1 MIIKELVQDRH
12 HLRRHLNLLRLLLL
26 GLADAATLH
35 LLLRMAEVKGIQRT
49 HDGEQ
54 EGAPA
59 LLRVVGQLR
68 HVDGIVLHLLAHA
81 LHGDEALVSHLHRLD
96 LIQGQRLL
104 LAAEQLAQ
112 EFQAALLLRRQVQ
125 LRYKGENE

>member
-1 MIIKELVQDRH
+1 
-12 HLRRHLNLLRLLLL
+12 
-26 GLADAATLH
+26 
-35 LLLRMAEVKGIQRT
+35 MAEVKRIQRI

-59 LLRVVGQLR
+59 LLRVVGQVR
-68 HVDGIVLHLLAHA
+68 HVDGIVLHVLAHA
-81 LHGDEALVSHLHRLD
+81 LHGDEALVMHLHRLD